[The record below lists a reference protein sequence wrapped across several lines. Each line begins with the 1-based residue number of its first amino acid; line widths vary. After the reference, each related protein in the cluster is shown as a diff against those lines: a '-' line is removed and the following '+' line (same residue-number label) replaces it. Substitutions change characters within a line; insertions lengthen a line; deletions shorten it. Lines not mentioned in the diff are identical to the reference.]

1 MRGSLPYAFP
11 QSQAIG
17 ADDPHMHPAWAV
29 YVPQRRKRAIRH
41 RRGGGASITATPPR
55 ITPMGI
61 RSGLRAS
68 TAVQGRLLPL
78 QQAREAAALPSRLA
92 IPSARDVA
100 IPAAVVATA
109 GQGGSVT

>member
-1 MRGSLPYAFP
+1 MRGSLAYAFT

-17 ADDPHMHPAWAV
+17 ADDPHMGRAWDA
-29 YVPQRRKRAIRH
+29 YVPLRRKRAIRE
-41 RRGGGASITATPPR
+41 RLDGGASSTATPPR
-55 ITPMGI
+55 ITPMGV